1 MAIKIKGTIIRN
13 SDKNVYDWFGIES
26 TSPNDVELGLAG
38 ANGLDVDVVINS
50 GGGDVYAGSEIFTML
65 KGYKGTVRVQI
76 VGLAASAASI
86 IAMAGDVISMSPTAE
101 LMIHNVWS
109 YAEGDYREFEKEA
122 QILKS
127 HNEAIANAYI
137 IKTGKT
143 KEELLALMDKE
154 TYFNAREAKE
164 AGFIDEIM
172 FDSEKRLAAS
182 STNMLP
188 AEIITKIK
196 NHLNVEKQKN
206 ITNARLNLLKL
217 MEVIE

>member
-13 SDKNVYDWFGIES
+13 SDKNVYDWSGIES

-206 ITNARLNLLKL
+206 ITNARLNYLKL